1 MTTSTDYSTTDISQL
16 SFSKA
21 KKKEGYY
28 ICPAKAGFTISFNNV
43 SIISI
48 KDTSNTLI
56 IKSKDKET
64 TKFMDDFNKMILKI
78 VIENSPSW
86 FNTNMDTDL
95 IEEYYI
101 STLQYDKQRGETI
114 RLKIK
119 NIDDIE
125 EAKEMQG
132 NVSIIVLLKHLKF
145 FKQKFYPE
153 FQVEV
158 IETLDN
164 VENENS
170 LEMYSDEEYY
180 ADEEEL
186 PVPSYEEIM
195 LMKEECMK
203 TLRNH
208 CNGLTEKLCEIEKEY
223 NASFEKLTKLGNS
236 EKLKDIIELCEMYTN
251 LNTQ

>member
-1 MTTSTDYSTTDISQL
+1 MTSVTDYNTSDISQL
-16 SFSKA
+16 SFTKA

-28 ICPAKAGFTISFNNV
+28 ICPAKGGFNICFNNV

-56 IKSKDKET
+56 LKSKDKDI
-64 TKFMDDFNKMILKI
+64 TKFMDDFNSKILKT

-125 EAKEMQG
+125 EAKEIG
-132 NVSIIVLLKHLKF
+132 ENVSIAVTLKYLKF

-158 IETLDN
+158 IEALEDNHDTLQ
-164 VENENS
+164 
-170 LEMYSDEEYY
+170 MYSDEEYY
-180 ADEEEL
+180 PDEEEH
-186 PVPSYEEIM
+186 PVPSYEEVM

-203 TLRNH
+203 IFRNQ
-208 CNGLTEKLCEIEKEY
+208 CNELSEKLCKIEKEY
-223 NASFEKLTKLGNS
+223 NNSFEKLTKLGNS
-236 EKLKDIIELCEMYTN
+236 ETLKDIIELCEMYTN